1 MSELKK
7 CPFCGGSRIK
17 VYPNPN
23 KDLRDLG
30 IEQYKVSCVN
40 CAAQLCRA
48 GKEEAIEAW
57 NRREEDELM
66 DSRNR
71 KTSTR

>member
-1 MSELKK
+1 MTEMKR

-40 CAAQLCRA
+40 CAAQIFRA

-57 NRREEDELM
+57 NRRFNE
-66 DSRNR
+66 
-71 KTSTR
+71 STD